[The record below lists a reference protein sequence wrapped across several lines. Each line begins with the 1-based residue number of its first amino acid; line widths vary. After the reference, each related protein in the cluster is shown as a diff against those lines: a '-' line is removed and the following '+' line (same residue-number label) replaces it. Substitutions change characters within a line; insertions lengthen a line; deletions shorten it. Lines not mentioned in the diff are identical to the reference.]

1 MNMFKLLI
9 ACFGFLLFIAGCSD
23 STKITGTSEEPNEI
37 AENES
42 SSSAGPETISSSS
55 SEKVKSSSS
64 KDVETM
70 SSSSSEAHVSP
81 DDGNSSALIVN
92 SSSSS
97 SSEKD
102 TQTTS
107 SSSDKENSSSSD
119 IPVES
124 SSSSV
129 ESSSSLEPP
138 TFDNSSSSSRPGT
151 ADGVAPNTFGYYI
164 SAFALD
170 SAAFDS
176 TVMASAIV
184 YEEPPSASLPT
195 SSSSTPKQFREP
207 GLHQFTKDNIDTLK
221 LKFPVAVRKYKDLI
235 TAIENGSA
243 ECNLYLYNVQGSAQT
258 AGHTLANVTP
268 DSVTVLDI
276 VSENCNPTAE
286 EIFGFLFT
294 FCGEMNSEPELVR
307 IAVESDIPANK
318 CPNGRVSEWIKEN

>member
-1 MNMFKLLI
+1 MRNI
-9 ACFGFLLFIAGCSD
+9 RLFIIALFGIASLWVGCSD
-23 STKITGTSEEPNEI
+23 SQKITGTSEEENEVI
-37 AENES
+37 ARGES
-42 SSSAGPETISSSS
+42 SSSSTPEA
-55 SEKVKSSSS
+55 KSSSS
-64 KDVETM
+64 KDVENM
-70 SSSSSEAHVSP
+70 SSSSSEAHFSP
-81 DDGNSSALIVN
+81 DSQNF
-92 SSSSS
+92 SSSVEIASS

-124 SSSSV
+124 SSSSA
-129 ESSSSLEPP
+129 ESSCSSEPP
-138 TFDNSSSSSRPGT
+138 IFDNSSSSSRPGAT
-151 ADGVAPNTFGYYI
+151 EGIAPNTFGYYI

-184 YEEPPSASLPT
+184 YVEPPPASMPT

-221 LKFPVAVRKYKDLI
+221 LKFPTAVRRYKDLI

-243 ECNLYLYNVQGSAQT
+243 ECNLYLYNVQGDVRT
-258 AGHTLANVTP
+258 VGHTLANVAP

-307 IAVESDIPANK
+307 VTVERDIPAMK
-318 CPNGRVSEWIKEN
+318 CPNGQVSEWINEN

>member
-1 MNMFKLLI
+1 MRKNNLFMI
-9 ACFGFLLFIAGCSD
+9 ALFGIASMWVGCSD
-23 STKITGTSEEPNEI
+23 SQKITGTSEEENEVI
-37 AENES
+37 AREES
-42 SSSAGPETISSSS
+42 SSSSTPDAKSSSS
-55 SEKVKSSSS
+55 SKKVESSSS
-64 KDVETM
+64 KDVASM
-70 SSSSSEAHVSP
+70 SSSSSEVHFST
-81 DDGNSSALIVN
+81 DSQNFSSSVEIASSSSELA
-92 SSSSS
+92 SSSS
-97 SSEKD
+97 SSESA
-102 TQTTS
+102 S
-107 SSSDKENSSSSD
+107 SSSSSVKSSSSSA
-119 IPVES
+119 ES
-124 SSSSV
+124 SSSS
-129 ESSSSLEPP
+129 EPP
-138 TFDNSSSSSRPGT
+138 IFDNSSSSSRPGAAEGT
-151 ADGVAPNTFGYYI
+151 NPNTFGYYI

-184 YEEPPSASLPT
+184 YVEPPSASLPT

>member
-1 MNMFKLLI
+1 
-9 ACFGFLLFIAGCSD
+9 
-23 STKITGTSEEPNEI
+23 
-37 AENES
+37 
-42 SSSAGPETISSSS
+42 
-55 SEKVKSSSS
+55 
-64 KDVETM
+64 
-70 SSSSSEAHVSP
+70 
-81 DDGNSSALIVN
+81 
-92 SSSSS
+92 
-97 SSEKD
+97 
-102 TQTTS
+102 
-107 SSSDKENSSSSD
+107 
-119 IPVES
+119 
-124 SSSSV
+124 
-129 ESSSSLEPP
+129 
-138 TFDNSSSSSRPGT
+138 
-151 ADGVAPNTFGYYI
+151 
-164 SAFALD
+164 
-170 SAAFDS
+170 
-176 TVMASAIV
+176 MASAIV
-184 YEEPPSASLPT
+184 YVEPPSASLPT

-221 LKFPVAVRKYKDLI
+221 LKFPVAVRRYKDLI

>member
-1 MNMFKLLI
+1 MRNI
-9 ACFGFLLFIAGCSD
+9 RLFIIALFGMASLWVGCSD
-23 STKITGTSEEPNEI
+23 SARVTGTSEEENEVI
-37 AENES
+37 AREES
-42 SSSAGPETISSSS
+42 SSSSKPEAKSSSS
-55 SEKVKSSSS
+55 SKEVYSKSSSS
-64 KDVETM
+64 SKTDVSTDSQNM
-70 SSSSSEAHVSP
+70 SSSLGIVSS
-81 DDGNSSALIVN
+81 SSKPT

-97 SSEKD
+97 SAE
-102 TQTTS
+102 
-107 SSSDKENSSSSD
+107 
-119 IPVES
+119 

-138 TFDNSSSSSRPGT
+138 PSFESSSSSRPGT
-151 ADGVAPNTFGYYI
+151 AEGVAPNTFGYYI
-164 SAFALD
+164 SVFALD

-176 TVMASAIV
+176 SVMASAIV
-184 YEEPPSASLPT
+184 YVEPPPATLPV
-195 SSSSTPKQFREP
+195 SSSSTPVEFRKP

-221 LKFPVAVRKYKDLI
+221 LKFPTAVRRYKDLI

-243 ECNLYLYNVQGSAQT
+243 ECNLYLYNVQGGAQT

-307 IAVESDIPANK
+307 VTVESDIPAMK
-318 CPNGRVSEWIKEN
+318 CPNGQISEWINEN

>member
-1 MNMFKLLI
+1 MRKNSLFMI
-9 ACFGFLLFIAGCSD
+9 ALFGIASMWVGCSD
-23 STKITGTSEEPNEI
+23 SQKITGTSEEENEVI
-37 AENES
+37 AREES
-42 SSSAGPETISSSS
+42 SSSSMPDAKSSSS
-55 SEKVKSSSS
+55 SKKVESSSS
-64 KDVETM
+64 KDVASM
-70 SSSSSEAHVSP
+70 SSSSSEVHFST
-81 DDGNSSALIVN
+81 DSQNFSSSVEIASSSSELA
-92 SSSSS
+92 SSSS
-97 SSEKD
+97 SSELA
-102 TQTTS
+102 S
-107 SSSDKENSSSSD
+107 
-119 IPVES
+119 S

-129 ESSSSLEPP
+129 ESSSSSAESSSSSEPP
-138 TFDNSSSSSRPGT
+138 IFDNSSSSSRPGAAEGT
-151 ADGVAPNTFGYYI
+151 NPNTFGYYI

-176 TVMASAIV
+176 SVMASAIV
-184 YEEPPSASLPT
+184 YEEPPPASMPT

-221 LKFPVAVRKYKDLI
+221 LKFPVAVRRYKDLI

>member
-1 MNMFKLLI
+1 MRKNSLFMI
-9 ACFGFLLFIAGCSD
+9 ALFGIASMWVGCSD
-23 STKITGTSEEPNEI
+23 SQKITGTSEEPNEI

-55 SEKVKSSSS
+55 SKKVESSSS
-64 KDVETM
+64 KDVASM
-70 SSSSSEAHVSP
+70 SSSSSEVHFST
-81 DDGNSSALIVN
+81 DSQNF
-92 SSSSS
+92 SSSVEIASS
-97 SSEKD
+97 SSELA
-102 TQTTS
+102 S
-107 SSSDKENSSSSD
+107 
-119 IPVES
+119 S

-129 ESSSSLEPP
+129 ESSSSSAESSSSSEPP
-138 TFDNSSSSSRPGT
+138 IFDNSSSSSRPGT
-151 ADGVAPNTFGYYI
+151 AEGVAPNTFGYYI

-176 TVMASAIV
+176 TVVASAIV
-184 YEEPPSASLPT
+184 YVEPPSASLPT

-221 LKFPVAVRKYKDLI
+221 LKFPVAVRRYKDLI

-243 ECNLYLYNVQGSAQT
+243 ECNLYLYNVQGSTQT

-318 CPNGRVSEWIKEN
+318 CPNGQVSEWIKEN

>member
-1 MNMFKLLI
+1 MRNI
-9 ACFGFLLFIAGCSD
+9 RLFIIALFGMASLWVGCSD
-23 STKITGTSEEPNEI
+23 SARVTGTSEEENEVI
-37 AENES
+37 AREES
-42 SSSAGPETISSSS
+42 SSSSKPESKSSSS
-55 SEKVKSSSS
+55 SKEVYSKSSSS
-64 KDVETM
+64 SKTDVSTDSQNM
-70 SSSSSEAHVSP
+70 SSSLGIVSS
-81 DDGNSSALIVN
+81 SSKPT

-97 SSEKD
+97 SAE
-102 TQTTS
+102 
-107 SSSDKENSSSSD
+107 
-119 IPVES
+119 

-138 TFDNSSSSSRPGT
+138 PSFESSSSSRPGT
-151 ADGVAPNTFGYYI
+151 AEGVAPNTFGYYI
-164 SAFALD
+164 SVFALD

-184 YEEPPSASLPT
+184 YVEPPPASMPT

-221 LKFPVAVRKYKDLI
+221 LKFPTAVKRYKDLI

-243 ECNLYLYNVQGSAQT
+243 ECNLYLYNVQGGAQT

-307 IAVESDIPANK
+307 VTVESDIPAMK
-318 CPNGRVSEWIKEN
+318 CPNGQISEWINEN